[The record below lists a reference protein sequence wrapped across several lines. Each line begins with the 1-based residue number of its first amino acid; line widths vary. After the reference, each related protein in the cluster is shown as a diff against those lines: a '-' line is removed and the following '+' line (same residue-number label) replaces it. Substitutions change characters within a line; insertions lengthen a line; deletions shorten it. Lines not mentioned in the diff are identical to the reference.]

1 MFRDEE
7 AICYMDISTE
17 DGLKASVQTKVR
29 EMAVY
34 NLYSITLSPWV
45 PNIQD
50 I

>member
-1 MFRDEE
+1 
-7 AICYMDISTE
+7 MDISTE
-17 DGLKASVQTKVR
+17 DGLKESVQTKVR

-34 NLYSITLSPWV
+34 NATVLLFSPWV